1 MIDISVI
8 VPIYNVEKYLEDC
21 INSIINQ
28 TFKNFELILVDDGS
42 TDRSG
47 QICDKFAQIDNR
59 IKVIHKQ
66 NTGQA
71 DSRNIAIKMCKG
83 EYIIFVDSD
92 DYIHNKLFEITY
104 KEAKKYNSDLVV
116 YDYIKIGENDNE
128 IKKITNNYEVKK
140 YNNINAINQ
149 LFGNKSGQFYL
160 ACTKLYKR
168 NIFDNIEFPKNKI
181 YEDELIMHEVLY
193 ISSNV
198 IYIPIKLYYYRMR
211 SDSTVSSSFNYKKL
225 DYIEACYKSMRFFNK
240 LNLDIK
246 YQSQEKYVYY
256 FFKYYNK
263 SKVLIPDW
271 KVKTRKIKIDFFK
284 SMKIL
289 LFSPIFNKK
298 EKISWIVFIIFP
310 KIYELYFFRER
321 KIKTNE

>member
-8 VPIYNVEKYLEDC
+8 VPVYNVEKYLEDC

-42 TDRSG
+42 TDKSG
-47 QICDKFAQIDNR
+47 EICDKFAQIDNR
-59 IKVIHKQ
+59 IRVIHKQ

-71 DSRNIAIKMCKG
+71 DSRNIAIKICKG

-104 KEAKKYNSDLVV
+104 KEAKKYNSNLVV
-116 YDYIKIGENDNE
+116 YDYIKIGENDNK
-128 IKKITNNYEVKK
+128 IRRITNNYEVKK

-193 ISSNV
+193 SSSKV
-198 IYIPIKLYYYRMR
+198 LYIPIKLYYYRMR
-211 SDSTVSSSFNYKKL
+211 VIAQLTLVL
-225 DYIEACYKSMRFFNK
+225 T
-240 LNLDIK
+240 IK
-246 YQSQEKYVYY
+246 
-256 FFKYYNK
+256 N
-263 SKVLIPDW
+263 
-271 KVKTRKIKIDFFK
+271 
-284 SMKIL
+284 
-289 LFSPIFNKK
+289 
-298 EKISWIVFIIFP
+298 
-310 KIYELYFFRER
+310 
-321 KIKTNE
+321 